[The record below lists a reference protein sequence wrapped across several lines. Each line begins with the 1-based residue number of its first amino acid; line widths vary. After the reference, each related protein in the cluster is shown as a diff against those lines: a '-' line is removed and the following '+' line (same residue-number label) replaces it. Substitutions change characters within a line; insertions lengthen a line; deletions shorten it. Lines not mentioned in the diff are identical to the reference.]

1 MRSSCHPGS
10 EDREAFKPRYGLTAL
25 CTPTRFLST
34 QAPHHLT
41 LQAFQDS
48 APSSIYPRN
57 RYHHHHHPPPPIR
70 LFLLG
75 LRLQLLPSYLPLSTA
90 LTSSG
95 PPHLKMLLKTNWQN
109 LGHGAVGG
117 VWSPPVTG
125 AAGQCLPGLSKGEEE
140 KGEGGG
146 WAQQESLRGR
156 RKLAGRRKNSGRGRR
171 LQGPREPQWR
181 NRAQRRLR
189 KRLSPA
195 EGSWRQNSAQVTS
208 PPPPYVLL
216 HGAPRCIEAQEF
228 GARGAGR

>member
-1 MRSSCHPGS
+1 
-10 EDREAFKPRYGLTAL
+10 
-25 CTPTRFLST
+25 
-34 QAPHHLT
+34 
-41 LQAFQDS
+41 
-48 APSSIYPRN
+48 
-57 RYHHHHHPPPPIR
+57 
-70 LFLLG
+70 
-75 LRLQLLPSYLPLSTA
+75 
-90 LTSSG
+90 
-95 PPHLKMLLKTNWQN
+95 MLLKTNWQN

-125 AAGQCLPGLSKGEEE
+125 AVGQWLPGLSKGEEE

-156 RKLAGRRKNSGRGRR
+156 RKLAGRRKSSGRGRR

-189 KRLSPA
+189 KRFSPA

-216 HGAPRCIEAQEF
+216 HGAPRCIGAQEF
-228 GARGAGR
+228 GAWGAGR